1 MARALLGYVG
11 SSSEQVLLLE
21 VARLRRRVA
30 ELEAEL
36 SEVRAEQR
44 VAIDLELHQL
54 AHPSEHHAL
63 A

>member
-11 SSSEQVLLLE
+11 SGNEQVLTME
-21 VARLRRRVA
+21 VNRLRRRVA

-36 SEVRAEQR
+36 AEVRAEQR
-44 VAIDLELHQL
+44 VAIDLELHEL
-54 AHPSEHHAL
+54 ASPASSHAL

>member
-1 MARALLGYVG
+1 MARALLGYVANG
-11 SSSEQVLLLE
+11 PEQLSLE
-21 VARLRRRVA
+21 VGRLRRRVA

-44 VAIDLELHQL
+44 VAIDLELHEL
-54 AHPSEHHAL
+54 ASPSAAHAL